1 MCCVPMRGNRFIS
14 VVVLAFSLLA
24 IVWGVSTFLA
34 MIVAVLISL
43 LFQTDSNWVFI
54 WLGFPLSWI
63 FALYWVVTR
72 WDYVK
77 SFISGRGG
85 VRDKGKRGRI
95 YFIRR

>member
-1 MCCVPMRGNRFIS
+1 
-14 VVVLAFSLLA
+14 
-24 IVWGVSTFLA
+24 

-63 FALYWVVTR
+63 FALCWVVTR
-72 WDYVK
+72 WDCVK

-85 VRDKGKRGRI
+85 RERKRKKGLDLFYKKEKGDG
-95 YFIRR
+95 FIL

>member
-1 MCCVPMRGNRFIS
+1 MRGSIFIS
-14 VVVLAFSLLA
+14 AVVLAFSLLA
-24 IVWGVSTFLA
+24 IVWGVSAFLA

-43 LFQTDSNWVFI
+43 LLQTDSNWVFI
-54 WLGFPLSWI
+54 WVGFPLSWI

-85 VRDKGKRGRI
+85 SV
-95 YFIRR
+95 